1 MKHENIPEHPEPPVG
16 CGDEVVVVGE
26 GAGLVLEPLPPPDEA
41 WPTVTVAEPE
51 DWYPSVA
58 RIW

>member
-1 MKHENIPEHPEPPVG
+1 MYPPTMKHENIPEHPEPPVG

-51 DWYPSVA
+51 D
-58 RIW
+58 